1 MNFDPTITLS
11 GVAIF
16 GSNVILGL
24 IYLMR
29 MEGKLNVVSSRLDS
43 LETTVATLVK
53 TDVRLATLEERLTNH
68 VTMITTA
75 QRDISDLRR
84 GNGFITH
91 PRDRVDGEYP

>member
-1 MNFDPTITLS
+1 MTFDPTVTMS
-11 GVAIF
+11 GLLIFASNVAI
-16 GSNVILGL
+16 GL

-29 MEGKLNVVSSRLDS
+29 MEGKLNVVTSRLDS
-43 LETTVATLVK
+43 LETTVSTLVK

-91 PRDRVDGEYP
+91 PRDRVDGEYS